1 MSKNFQNNVNQV
13 DKLNCDGFFADE
25 TFWSEDAAEYL
36 AKANDIGEFKLS
48 ENHWKVIDYIRDYY
62 KTYTTGPSMVK
73 VVKNTG
79 LSLDE
84 VCDLFPCG
92 LVKGAYRL
100 AGLPRPPGC
109 V

>member
-1 MSKNFQNNVNQV
+1 MSNNPQTNVHQI
-13 DKLNCDGFFADE
+13 DKIDCDGFFAD
-25 TFWSEDAAEYL
+25 TGFWSADVAENL

-48 ENHWKVIDYIRDYY
+48 EKHWKVINFVKEYY
-62 KTYTTGPSMVK
+62 GMYATGPSMVK

-84 VCDLFPCG
+84 VCNLFPCG